1 MLPVRSVLVKQKICD
16 KNQIRYF
23 GWFSNNVKSDI
34 WIQELL
40 QKKKM
45 NAFSVLFFA
54 FALWFMSYFLS
65 FFAVSYKASVTMSL
79 MISWTKNLYFLAGVF
94 WLFFCNFQG
103 QKMLAV
109 AKEAESRV
117 CVVLPEFFHHIDEK
131 AKVLPSK
138 KVVEEVFFV
147 QGYLERPNEG

>member
-1 MLPVRSVLVKQKICD
+1 
-16 KNQIRYF
+16 
-23 GWFSNNVKSDI
+23 
-34 WIQELL
+34 
-40 QKKKM
+40 
-45 NAFSVLFFA
+45 
-54 FALWFMSYFLS
+54 
-65 FFAVSYKASVTMSL
+65 
-79 MISWTKNLYFLAGVF
+79 
-94 WLFFCNFQG
+94 
-103 QKMLAV
+103 MLAV

>member
-1 MLPVRSVLVKQKICD
+1 MLPVRSVLVKQKICE

-40 QKKKM
+40 QKK
-45 NAFSVLFFA
+45 NECFFSLVFCLCFMIYVLF
-54 FALWFMSYFLS
+54 SFLFCCFLQGFRHYVS
-65 FFAVSYKASVTMSL
+65 NDQLNKKLVFFGRCILT
-79 MISWTKNLYFLAGVF
+79 
-94 WLFFCNFQG
+94 FFCNFQG

-109 AKEAESRV
+109 AEEAESRV
-117 CVVLPEFFHHIDEK
+117 CVVLREFFHHIDEK